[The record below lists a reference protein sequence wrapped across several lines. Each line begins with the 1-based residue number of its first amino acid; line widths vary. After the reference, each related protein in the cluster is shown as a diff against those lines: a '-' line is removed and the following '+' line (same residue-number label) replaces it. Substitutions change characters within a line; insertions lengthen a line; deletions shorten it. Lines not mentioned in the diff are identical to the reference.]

1 MEYAFNKIIKHIKKL
16 VDVDPQL
23 RNQLQQYS
31 YDIQG
36 CCQEVH
42 RDMGPFLNEY
52 MYQDALDICFE
63 EHGIMGNDK
72 HKEYYFTTQFHGK
85 EIRHPHKVDFFI
97 RNKVFVECKA
107 IDHLGPEQRQQ
118 LWNYMRLTKVRIGI
132 LYNFAPIMDEC
143 ERYYYDPDS
152 QVMYMW

>member
-1 MEYAFNKIIKHIKKL
+1 MQYAFNKIIKHIDKL
-16 VDVDPQL
+16 IDTDPQL
-23 RNQLQQYS
+23 RQQLQTYC

-63 EHGIMGNDK
+63 EHGIKDADK
-72 HKEYYFTTQFHGK
+72 VKEYYFTTQFHGK

-97 RNKVFVECKA
+97 RGKVYVECKA
-107 IDHLGPEQRQQ
+107 IEQIGPEQRQQ
-118 LWNYMRLTKVRIGI
+118 LWNYMRLTSVRIGI
-132 LYNFAPIMDEC
+132 LYNFAPIQDQC
-143 ERYYYDPDS
+143 ERYYYNPDN
-152 QVMYMW
+152 QTIYMW